1 MAQPGKLPKK
11 RRRQGAE
18 RKELRQSLIK
28 EFRDDKPGAPPTTAE
43 RDVFRGLAR
52 GDFEEDRAP
61 TSSTPLYDELPTP
74 LRVPPEKL
82 DMKYSGRGDGSAE
95 RLDLIRKEVIRNK
108 TLDKARR
115 AVRTG
120 SGSSSTTSPT
130 VGKAKGGM
138 ISTKR
143 YMNGGMVMSGRGV
156 RDTKMS

>member
-74 LRVPPEKL
+74 LRVPPKKL
-82 DMKYSGRGDGSAE
+82 DTKSSGRGDGDAE
-95 RLDLIRKEVIRNK
+95 RLDLIRKEVIRNNSSIGK
-108 TLDKARR
+108 DGKFTSSI
-115 AVRTG
+115 
-120 SGSSSTTSPT
+120 SG
-130 VGKAKGGM
+130 
-138 ISTKR
+138 KR

>member
-1 MAQPGKLPKK
+1 MPQPGKLPKK
-11 RRRQGAE
+11 RRGQGAK
-18 RKELRQSLIK
+18 RKALRQSPRN
-28 EFRDDKPGAPPTTAE
+28 EFRDNKPGAAE
-43 RDVFRGLAR
+43 SDFFRGLAR
-52 GDFEEDRAP
+52 NFEEDRAP

-115 AVRTG
+115 AVR
-120 SGSSSTTSPT
+120 GSSSTTSPT